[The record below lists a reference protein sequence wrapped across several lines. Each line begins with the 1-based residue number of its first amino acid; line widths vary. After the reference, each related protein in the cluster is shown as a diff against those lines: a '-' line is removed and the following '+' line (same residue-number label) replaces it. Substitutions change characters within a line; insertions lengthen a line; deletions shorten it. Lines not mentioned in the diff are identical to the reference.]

1 METQIDPVHK
11 RNPDTRGNIVRT
23 ARRLLLTHAYL
34 GLNFQDLAEQ
44 IGIRK
49 ASLYHHFPS
58 KLAVGQAVVD
68 DSARRFQRWAE
79 TIAHLSAP
87 RQLQAYVQMLRE
99 ALAAG
104 GMVCPIGATAGEWAG
119 LEPELQDT
127 IKRFHR
133 EQLAWLEALA
143 EQLPSPQ
150 PATSDGAKARAIS
163 PRAWAAHVNA
173 TCQGAL
179 LSARMHGDIEL
190 YDLSVAP
197 LLSALAAPPLD

>member
-1 METQIDPVHK
+1 MEATAELTRK
-11 RNPDTRGNIVRT
+11 RSADTRDNIVRT

-34 GLNFQDLAEQ
+34 GLNFQELADL

-68 DSARRFQRWAE
+68 DSARRFQRWAD
-79 TIAHLSAP
+79 TIADLSAP
-87 RQLQAYVQMLRE
+87 RQLQAYVQMLRD

-104 GMVCPIGATAGEWAG
+104 GMVCPIGATAGEWG
-119 LEPELQDT
+119 SLEPALQDT

-133 EQLAWLEALA
+133 LQLDWLESLA
-143 EQLPSPQ
+143 ERLRARQN
-150 PATSDGAKARAIS
+150 PASAGAKTLS
-163 PRAWAAHVNA
+163 PRAWAVHINA

-179 LSARMHGDIEL
+179 LNARMHGDIEL

-197 LLSALAAPPLD
+197 LLEGKS

>member
-1 METQIDPVHK
+1 MDTTLPSRAE
-11 RNPDTRGNIVRT
+11 RRPDTRGDIVRT

-34 GLNFQDLAEQ
+34 GLNFQELANL

-58 KLAVGQAVVD
+58 KLAVGQAVID
-68 DSARRFQRWAE
+68 DSAKRFHRWAD
-79 TIAHLSAP
+79 TIAHLPAVQ
-87 RQLQAYVQMLRE
+87 QLQAYVQMLRD

-127 IKRFHR
+127 VKRFHLQ
-133 EQLAWLEALA
+133 QLAWLEARA
-143 EQLPSPQ
+143 AQWPSVVNPSS
-150 PATSDGAKARAIS
+150 ATGTPLT
-163 PRAWAAHVNA
+163 PRQWAAHFNA

-179 LSARMHGDIEL
+179 LTARMHGDITW
-190 YDLSVAP
+190 YDQATAP
-197 LLSALAAPPLD
+197 LLNALAAASAN